1 MHHSRI
7 YEITRTKYLKAWTKM
22 GTESVKEERAI
33 MKYRNTKDIAAAC
46 ISKAYRRAFI
56 SAIYRSFDG

>member
-1 MHHSRI
+1 
-7 YEITRTKYLKAWTKM
+7 M

-33 MKYRNTKDIAAAC
+33 MKYKNTKDIAAAC
-46 ISKAYRRAFI
+46 MLKAYRRAFI